1 MSQAFKLRQ
10 AFKLNGMQIENII
23 DKLVP
28 LIAAPEDHDFFRA
41 ILQIKAEES
50 SSGHFA
56 FFVSQL
62 LNAQP
67 IEEIKG

>member
-1 MSQAFKLRQ
+1 MNP

-28 LIAAPEDHDFFRA
+28 LVAAPEDHEFFRGVLR
-41 ILQIKAEES
+41 IIAEES

-56 FFVSQL
+56 AFVSKM
-62 LNAQP
+62 LNVQP
-67 IEEIKG
+67 IEREIK

>member
-1 MSQAFKLRQ
+1 MNP

-28 LIAAPEDHDFFRA
+28 LVAAPEDHEFFRGVLR
-41 ILQIKAEES
+41 IIAEES

-56 FFVSQL
+56 AFVSKM

-67 IEEIKG
+67 IERVTL